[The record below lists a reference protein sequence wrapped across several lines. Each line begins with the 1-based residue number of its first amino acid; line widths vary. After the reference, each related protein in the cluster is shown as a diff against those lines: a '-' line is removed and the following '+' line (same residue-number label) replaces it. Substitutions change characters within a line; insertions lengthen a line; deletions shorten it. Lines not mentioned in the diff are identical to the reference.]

1 MKFLFKIIVL
11 PLITLLFFPV
21 LFFALTYKAV
31 EIPYDEFEP
40 SAETVSL
47 TDMVY
52 EQLDLFLED
61 NTNTSVVTLGIPQAT
76 ANQMLGAQFREMNAF
91 YALDSAPTTDDKD
104 YVIRESM
111 FGYQGSWMRFTEDVV
126 EIESGLHVFVPNVD
140 FVYKTRILIAF
151 KLDVSTEEVVLV
163 LDELTLGNLP
173 LAWLFGP
180 VSWAVEQITGTSLSD
195 LINAQLGDVAT
206 FDVAKRE
213 IRLSVDDL
221 LTQQAENDPESAA
234 LLDMLTRFIS
244 ENELL
249 DIGFEDEQFSAN
261 LALGKAR
268 DEEAPFTLPSNL
280 IINNEADLQS
290 ILAAKASTLL
300 FSTLTL
306 EAGENPFIEL
316 DALTLNRV
324 FDYFLADQIVAPGI
338 IQQMELFEKYTLSAY
353 VPYVTM
359 DGEFIVNIPL
369 TLSSIENPTH
379 VFATIIKIQAT
390 PEMSGSDL
398 RIVLEELA
406 MGEIALGAEDID
418 LVLTLL
424 GDTGFIEDGALVI
437 KDFDTQMQQAGMS
450 IVDAAMVNDKL
461 RLTVELSAQIPLED
475 IQNIIGDVLDTISN
489 NPDLPPELAESVD
502 DVLDS
507 LLTGDTEQVTQA
519 VEALLAD
526 LEGLDDAAAEALLN
540 DLLDTLSQEEHDF
553 GDIFN
558 QIP

>member
-11 PLITLLFFPV
+11 PIITLLFFPV

-40 SAETVSL
+40 SAQVVSL

-52 EQLDLFLED
+52 EQLDVFLED
-61 NTNTSVVTLGIPQAT
+61 NTSESVITLGIPQAS

-91 YALDSAPTTDDKD
+91 YALDTAPTSDDKD
-104 YVIRESM
+104 YVIKEPM
-111 FGYQGSWMRFTEDVV
+111 FGYQGSWMRFEDDVV

-163 LDELTLGNLP
+163 LDKLTLGNLP

-244 ENELL
+244 ENDLL
-249 DIGFEDEQFSAN
+249 DIGFEDEQFAAN

-268 DEEAPFTLPSNL
+268 DDQAPFTLPANL
-280 IINNEADLQS
+280 IINNEAELQS

-338 IQQMELFEKYTLSAY
+338 IQQIDLFEKYTLSAY

-359 DGEFIVNIPL
+359 DGDFIVNIPL
-369 TLSSIENPTH
+369 TLRSIENPTH

-390 PEMSGSDL
+390 PEMSGPDL

-406 MGEIALGAEDID
+406 MGEISLGAEDID

-437 KDFDTQMQQAGMS
+437 KDFDAQMQQAGMS
-450 IVDAAMVNDKL
+450 IIDAAMVNNKL
-461 RLTVELSAQIPLED
+461 RLTVELSSELPLED
-475 IQNIIGDVLDTISN
+475 IQGLIGDVLDTISS
-489 NPDLPPELAESVD
+489 NPDLPPELAESID

-507 LLTGDTEQVTQA
+507 LLSGDPDAIDQA
-519 VEALLAD
+519 VENLLSE
-526 LEGLDDAAAEALLN
+526 LEGLDDQAAEDLLN
-540 DLLDTLSQEEHDF
+540 DLIDALGEEGSDF
-553 GDIFN
+553 DDLFN
-558 QIP
+558 QVS